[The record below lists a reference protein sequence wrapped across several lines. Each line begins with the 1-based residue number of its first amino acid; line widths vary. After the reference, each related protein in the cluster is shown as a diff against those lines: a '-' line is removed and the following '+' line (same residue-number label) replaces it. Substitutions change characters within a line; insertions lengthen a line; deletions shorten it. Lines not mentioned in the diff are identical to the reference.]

1 MDTIKNSQNGDISI
15 RPETPPTP
23 QETETLQIQ
32 EEGQLAD
39 RKDRLNKTT
48 VEGLVRKSNR
58 ILVSISSHRFPF
70 DFFPDTLNVEEGRIT
85 VITRQFF
92 FNSQVHSVD
101 IKDISN
107 IFINMTFLYAQLEI
121 VSRTFED
128 NEIKIFCL
136 RKKEAIFARRLV
148 EGLRIFESKQIDTS
162 NYSKEELISKL
173 QELSATKIVT

>member
-1 MDTIKNSQNGDISI
+1 
-15 RPETPPTP
+15 
-23 QETETLQIQ
+23 
-32 EEGQLAD
+32 
-39 RKDRLNKTT
+39 
-48 VEGLVRKSNR
+48 
-58 ILVSISSHRFPF
+58 
-70 DFFPDTLNVEEGRIT
+70 
-85 VITRQFF
+85 
-92 FNSQVHSVD
+92 
-101 IKDISN
+101 
-107 IFINMTFLYAQLEI
+107 MTFLYAQLEI